1 MVKPLDHYYSVTL
14 TKEGM
19 RQVVEAYATCLEH
32 LASFPCKCDIVER
45 ARDGMFAL
53 HIMVDC
59 PPPKRSVRNSRSD
72 RIASGKH
79 ST

>member
-45 ARDGMFAL
+45 ARDGMFL
-53 HIMVDC
+53 LSMTIPF
-59 PPPKRSVRNSRSD
+59 PPRKRSVQKSR
-72 RIASGKH
+72 
-79 ST
+79 